1 MKGFGG
7 RLFCYFDLEIVWRWE
22 PLKHIALI
30 KCSIWE
36 SQMSQNI
43 WNTRNIHHCLKGP
56 SKALIA
62 WSNNSASKI
71 VNEKIGSMKTSEI
84 LLEAWEFDCYKIT
97 APSSSCISS
106 SSSSSEGRTETV
118 VRKSHTSVISLTLA
132 INRHW
137 ICIYI

>member
-1 MKGFGG
+1 MSQWNPLTCFESGYECSHTITHCINRMSILKWYMCGFGRKTELSLTENYAGSCDKVSHLKGFGG
-7 RLFCYFDLEIVWRWE
+7 SMFCYFDLEIVWRWE

-56 SKALIA
+56 CKALIA

-71 VNEKIGSMKTSEI
+71 VNEK
-84 LLEAWEFDCYKIT
+84 KI
-97 APSSSCISS
+97 
-106 SSSSSEGRTETV
+106 
-118 VRKSHTSVISLTLA
+118 
-132 INRHW
+132 W
-137 ICIYI
+137 